1 VLPVVGSEALA
12 GGAAGPVV
20 LAVNGMVEDAR
31 KEMGFFSSIWIYR
44 GSAADASNQVDRTV
58 GEAGDRKL
66 RSPRGRPASPLTITL
81 FNFLTFDFDG

>member
-31 KEMGFFSSIWIYR
+31 KEMGFFFLDLDLAR
-44 GSAADASNQVDRTV
+44 ERCGC
-58 GEAGDRKL
+58 L
-66 RSPRGRPASPLTITL
+66 RSGRSYGGGGGGSEAPIPRGTPSIALP
-81 FNFLTFDFDG
+81 